1 MEWVNKFQTS
11 TPQLISAND
20 KLIKLWKVE
29 NRKEKKYESCRKLLQ
44 RGKLV
49 LPRSKIVNEGFE
61 AKSRMLFRN
70 GHEYHINSVCLS
82 PDGEHFLS
90 ADDLR
95 VNLWNIDD
103 NRTVY
108 NLLDM
113 KPKKI
118 EELEEVITHCEFHP
132 KNPSLFVYTTSK
144 GFLHICDIRE
154 SSSFQSKSSIKFEL
168 GAGQKKNVFSDL
180 INSLSYG
187 KFVADSPNTVV
198 TRDYLSLKL
207 WDIRTTSNAHT
218 S

>member
-1 MEWVNKFQTS
+1 MEWINKYQTS
-11 TPQLISAND
+11 KPQLISAND

-49 LPRSKIVNEGFE
+49 MPRSKVVNEGYE
-61 AKSRMLFRN
+61 SKCRSLFKN
-70 GHEYHINSVCLS
+70 GHEYHINSICLS

-95 VNLWNIDD
+95 VNLWNIED
-103 NRTVY
+103 NTTVY

-132 KNPSLFVYTTSK
+132 KNPSLFVYTTTK
-144 GFLHICDIRE
+144 GFLHVCDIRE
-154 SSSFQSKSSIKFEL
+154 SSTFQ
-168 GAGQKKNVFSDL
+168 
-180 INSLSYG
+180 
-187 KFVADSPNTVV
+187 
-198 TRDYLSLKL
+198 
-207 WDIRTTSNAHT
+207 
-218 S
+218 